1 LVTKNTVEG
10 ILLKTQAH
18 LIGSL
23 VLVYYQDRPTVYAR
37 IEAIEPDVKK
47 ERYQVTLL
55 LLSIPAKE
63 ITWILRDE
71 YILGSP
77 FTMGGQSMKLE
88 PIPSYAPPA
97 VNGPDTPQEP
107 KENGKSKS
115 GKVVPFKK
123 GRP

>member
-1 LVTKNTVEG
+1 MKARQGN
-10 ILLKTQAH
+10 

-37 IEAIEPDVKK
+37 IEAVEPDIKK
-47 ERYQVTLL
+47 DWYQVTLL

-63 ITWILRDE
+63 ITWILREE

-88 PIPSYAPPA
+88 PIPAYTPPAAAASDAPP
-97 VNGPDTPQEP
+97 DS
-107 KENGKSKS
+107 KEDGQGKP

-123 GRP
+123 GRT

>member
-1 LVTKNTVEG
+1 MAEAFLGALLRKEG
-10 ILLKTQAH
+10 EGN

-47 ERYQVTLL
+47 GWYQVTLL
-55 LLSIPAKE
+55 LLTIPAKE
-63 ITWILRDE
+63 ITWILREE
-71 YILGSP
+71 YIRGTP

-88 PIPSYAPPA
+88 TVPSYRPRPA
-97 VNGPDTPQEP
+97 VQPDPND
-107 KENGKSKS
+107 KEDGSGRP

-123 GRP
+123 GRS